1 MPVGGRFLNGN
12 EQRGIDSLGQIRFW
26 IADTVQSEA
35 DIILVKV
42 AKSLLQHQLAQE
54 QDTSLGSVFQ
64 RKIMASSIIK
74 EQKLENF
81 IG

>member
-1 MPVGGRFLNGN
+1 MGGRFLNGK

-42 AKSLLQHQLAQE
+42 AKSLLQHQIAQE
-54 QDTSLGSVFQ
+54 QDTS
-64 RKIMASSIIK
+64 R
-74 EQKLENF
+74 
-81 IG
+81 

>member
-1 MPVGGRFLNGN
+1 MGGRFLNGN

-54 QDTSLGSVFQ
+54 QDTS
-64 RKIMASSIIK
+64 R
-74 EQKLENF
+74 
-81 IG
+81 

>member
-1 MPVGGRFLNGN
+1 MPVGGRFLNGK
-12 EQRGIDSLGQIRFW
+12 EQRGIDSLGQIRLW

-54 QDTSLGSVFQ
+54 QDTS
-64 RKIMASSIIK
+64 R
-74 EQKLENF
+74 
-81 IG
+81 